1 MNRFVRCAA
10 LALLLSACSSP
21 DVDGPPENESP
32 RTTPFKVASVTFN
45 PELNNR
51 DDNVAKL
58 AVAVEEAARNGAKL
72 IVTPEM
78 STTGYYYAD
87 RAAIAPFVDTIP
99 GVTTDVLARIADA
112 YDAYIVV
119 GMAEVDPS
127 TRLYYNSAALIGPKG
142 LVKRYRKSHQWETEE
157 HWAAWG
163 DLGIPV
169 YETALGKLAI
179 NICMDSAYFETSR
192 LAALGGADILAFPS
206 NSSGQAVQ
214 ALQARAEQNGLFVV
228 SANRSNTEGEGQSYE
243 FHMVG
248 AAGIWSPAGE
258 KLAEAPYVRSKLEDV
273 DAPTITYAEI
283 DPAQYDNANKRRLK
297 ERRPETYKDLT
308 LFIGPWDYTK
318 NTASRDVKA
327 AAIQYAATAGDKD
340 ANFTKVTELVAGTSG
355 VNLIVLPELSL
366 TGLVEGR
373 TTAEALA
380 ESLSSSPTLAMVTQL
395 ATTRSA
401 YVVGGLIEKDGNEL
415 FNTAVLVGPTGGLVG
430 KYRKVHLTAAER
442 SWATAGKDFPVFKT
456 ELGHIGM
463 LIGYD
468 AAFPEAAGVLTVKRA
483 DIIAMPS
490 SWDGSYGSELKFN
503 YDVAAKRYPQGS
515 MSLWDSLAM
524 TAQAYTVVANY
535 VGGSF
540 RGRSGLYTLDPMY
553 GLDQPV
559 VASATGAEV
568 LMGQFKTLALDWWL
582 NQEAI
587 IVSRR
592 THMDTPLVVEP

>member
-1 MNRFVRCAA
+1 M
-10 LALLLSACSSP
+10 SACSSQEEDSAP
-21 DVDGPPENESP
+21 D
-32 RTTPFKVASVTFN
+32 RTVRTEPFKVASVAFN

-58 AVAVEEAARNGAKL
+58 AVAVEEAAKNGAKL

-87 RAAIAPFVDTIP
+87 RDAIAPFVDTIP
-99 GVTTDVLARIADA
+99 GATTDVFARIADT

-127 TRLYYNSAALIGPKG
+127 TDLYYNSAALVGPKG
-142 LVKRYRKSHQWETEE
+142 LVKKYRKSHQWETEE

-169 YETALGKLAI
+169 YETALGKIAI

-192 LAALGGADILAFPS
+192 LAAIAGANILAFPS

-248 AAGIWSPAGE
+248 AAGIWSPMGE
-258 KLAEAPYVRSKLEDV
+258 KLAEAPYIRGKAQDV
-273 DAPTITYAEI
+273 DAPTITYGVI
-283 DPAQYDNANKRRLK
+283 DPAQYDNANKRRLQ
-297 ERRPETYKDLT
+297 ERRPEAYKDLM
-308 LFIGPWDYTK
+308 LFVGPWDYTK
-318 NTASRDVKA
+318 NTVSKSVKA
-327 AAIQYAATAGDKD
+327 AALQYAVVAGDKD
-340 ANFTKVTELVAGTSG
+340 ANFAKITELAASTSG
-355 VNLIVLPELSL
+355 VNIIVLPELPL
-366 TGLVEGR
+366 TGLIEGR
-373 TTAEALA
+373 ATAETLA
-380 ESLSSSPTLAMVTQL
+380 ETLSSAPSLAMFAQL
-395 ATTRSA
+395 ATTRNA
-401 YVVGGLIEKDGNEL
+401 YVVGGLIERDGSEL
-415 FNTAVLVGPTGGLVG
+415 FNTAVLVSPTGSLVG
-430 KYRKVHLTAAER
+430 KYRKVQLTAAER
-442 SWATAGKDFPVFKT
+442 SWASAGKSFPVFKT
-456 ELGHIGM
+456 DLGHIGM

-468 AAFPEAAGVLTVKRA
+468 AAFPETAGVLTVKRA
-483 DIIAMPS
+483 DIIAIPS

-503 YDVAAKRYPQGS
+503 YDVSKNRYPEGS

-535 VGGSF
+535 VGGGF
-540 RGRSGLYTLDPMY
+540 RGRSGIYTLDPMY

-559 VASATGAEV
+559 VASASGAEARV
-568 LMGQFKTLALDWWL
+568 GQFNTLALDWWL
-582 NQEAI
+582 NQEM
-587 IVSRR
+587 VVTSRR
-592 THMDTPLVVEP
+592 THMYTPLVVQP

>member
-1 MNRFVRCAA
+1 MSRILRLAV
-10 LALLLSACSSP
+10 LALLMSACSSQEEDSAP
-21 DVDGPPENESP
+21 D
-32 RTTPFKVASVTFN
+32 RTVRTEPFKVASVAFN

-58 AVAVEEAARNGAKL
+58 AVAVEEAAKNGAKL

-87 RAAIAPFVDTIP
+87 RDAIAPFVDTIP
-99 GVTTDVLARIADA
+99 GATTDVFARIADT

-127 TRLYYNSAALIGPKG
+127 TDLYYNSAALVGPKG
-142 LVKRYRKSHQWETEE
+142 LVKKYRKSHQWETEE

-169 YETALGKLAI
+169 YETALGKIAI

-192 LAALGGADILAFPS
+192 LAAIAGANILAFPS

-248 AAGIWSPAGE
+248 AAGIWSPMGE
-258 KLAEAPYVRSKLEDV
+258 KLAEAPYIRGKAQDV
-273 DAPTITYAEI
+273 DAPTITYGVI
-283 DPAQYDNANKRRLK
+283 DPAQYDNANKRRLQ
-297 ERRPETYKDLT
+297 ERRPEAYKDLM
-308 LFIGPWDYTK
+308 LFVGPWDYTK
-318 NTASRDVKA
+318 NTVSKSVKA
-327 AAIQYAATAGDKD
+327 AALQYAVVAGDKD
-340 ANFTKVTELVAGTSG
+340 ANFAKITELAASTSG
-355 VNLIVLPELSL
+355 VNIIVLPELPL
-366 TGLVEGR
+366 TGLIEGR
-373 TTAEALA
+373 ATAETLA
-380 ESLSSSPTLAMVTQL
+380 ETLSSAPSLAMFAQL
-395 ATTRSA
+395 ATTRNA
-401 YVVGGLIEKDGNEL
+401 YVVGGLIERDGSEL
-415 FNTAVLVGPTGGLVG
+415 FNTAVLVSPTGSLVG
-430 KYRKVHLTAAER
+430 KYRKVQLTAAER
-442 SWATAGKDFPVFKT
+442 SWASAGKSFPVFKT
-456 ELGHIGM
+456 DLGHIGM

-468 AAFPEAAGVLTVKRA
+468 AAFPETAGVLTVKRA
-483 DIIAMPS
+483 DIIAIPS

-503 YDVAAKRYPQGS
+503 YDVSKNRYPEGS

-535 VGGSF
+535 VGGGF
-540 RGRSGLYTLDPMY
+540 RGRSGIYTLDPMY

-559 VASATGAEV
+559 VASASGAEARV
-568 LMGQFKTLALDWWL
+568 GQFNTLALDWWL
-582 NQEAI
+582 NQEM
-587 IVSRR
+587 VVTSRR
-592 THMDTPLVVEP
+592 THMYTPLVVQP